1 MLGKFGSSMT
11 AMVLSI
17 HLAVLTEKVL
27 CGVQVAQIMQGQTLQ
42 AARPEVLAAVGP
54 GTTK

>member
-1 MLGKFGSSMT
+1 MLGKHGSSMT
-11 AMVLSI
+11 AVVLPI

-27 CGVQVAQIMQGQTLQ
+27 CGVQVAQGMQGQTLQ
-42 AARPEVLAAVGP
+42 AAKPEALAAVGP